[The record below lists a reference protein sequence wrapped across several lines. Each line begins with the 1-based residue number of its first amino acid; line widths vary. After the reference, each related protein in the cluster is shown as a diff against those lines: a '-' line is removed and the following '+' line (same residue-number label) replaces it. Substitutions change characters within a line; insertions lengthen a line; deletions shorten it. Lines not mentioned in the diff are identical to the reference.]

1 MGWSAGGHLTNRLIT
16 VSHRFKAAS
25 SGAGASDWISMY
37 SLTDM
42 RANRAIWFGGTP
54 WQKDA
59 PITRFWNNS
68 PVSGVANVTTP
79 TLFFGGENDSRVPPA
94 QAMEMYRAIKSH
106 GVPTHLYLAPRE
118 GHQWA
123 ELRHQIFKANAE
135 LEWFDR
141 YVLGRTY
148 VPERAPGDGASAP

>member
-1 MGWSAGGHLTNRLIT
+1 
-16 VSHRFKAAS
+16 
-25 SGAGASDWISMY
+25 GASDWTSMY

-42 RANRAIWFGGTP
+42 RATRTIWFGGTP

-59 PITRFWNNS
+59 PIDTFWNNS
-68 PVSGVANVTTP
+68 PLKGAANVTTP
-79 TLFFGGENDSRVPPA
+79 TLFFVGENDPRVPPA
-94 QAMEMYRAIKSH
+94 QAMEMYRAIRNS

-141 YVLGRTY
+141 LLLGR
-148 VPERAPGDGASAP
+148 SALSLGVRHPFPFPNQKE